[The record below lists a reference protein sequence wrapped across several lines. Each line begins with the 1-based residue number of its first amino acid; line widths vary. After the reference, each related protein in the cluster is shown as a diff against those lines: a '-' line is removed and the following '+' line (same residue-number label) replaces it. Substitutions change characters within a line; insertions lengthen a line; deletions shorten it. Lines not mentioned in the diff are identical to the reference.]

1 MQNILPVTTELKGKL
16 SLDKESGARASA
28 EGSFALEL
36 GRLGKE
42 ALQGVEPV
50 TGAKTAI
57 VAAPAVTNDADDV
70 AITSTD
76 DWLALVEKARAGD
89 ANDIENLQ
97 QALENLEED
106 GGLADLVKDMK
117 NQLSDVLRELQ
128 ALVDE
133 PTALAGSTT
142 AGDQQNSED
151 RQAHAFPAE
160 TLEVPEGTQLPDAE
174 TTTNISDITSQAS
187 ALTEALIVLTQK
199 QGAPDRDG
207 TKPVMGFEPLQQT
220 LQKQVQVL
228 DALDAELKS
237 EGAAVVKALPQTV
250 SDLVASL
257 QELGVEAASEEDS
270 ASSLQTLLGELTALL
285 EEGDAGALVAINGAE
300 LKDKLSKLLDT
311 MEWQGEPLS
320 SGDKREVLALLQAQ
334 LDSIAATDKPS
345 QATQATANLKAEPQQ
360 AAIQQL
366 LAQLNNV
373 LESEQSDVR
382 VTQPEARSGN
392 VLPPVLQALAKA
404 TEQLRNE
411 AQAGAVAAAAEGAAE
426 DDSQLA
432 MDGFRRLFNELTG
445 SQGSGD
451 SKTNAPQNPLAA
463 NSNQPQPIAAREGV
477 AAAQVRNAQEAA
489 QTPHESARQLQQ
501 AIDILGPQAPNQLRE
516 RISVMFNSRTQAAEI
531 RLDPPD
537 LGRMQIR
544 VNLNQEQASVN
555 FQVSSPQA
563 REALEQSMPRLRE
576 LLAENGIQLADSN
589 VSEQKSGGD
598 GRTGTGG
605 EGFAGGTSAE
615 GVEAEL
621 TEQAMV
627 EAPVTHADG
636 RIDYYA

>member
-16 SLDKESGARASA
+16 NLDKESGGRASA

-42 ALQGVEPV
+42 ALQGVEPMP
-50 TGAKTAI
+50 GAKTAI
-57 VAAPAVTNDADDV
+57 VAAPAVTIDAGADEV

-89 ANDIENLQ
+89 ADDIENLQ

-106 GGLADLVKDMK
+106 GGLANLVKDMK
-117 NQLSDVLRELQ
+117 NQLSDALRELQ

-133 PTALAGSTT
+133 QSARTDTAKQG
-142 AGDQQNSED
+142 GE
-151 RQAHAFPAE
+151 
-160 TLEVPEGTQLPDAE
+160 E
-174 TTTNISDITSQAS
+174 TTTISNITSQAS
-187 ALTEALIVLTQK
+187 ALTEALIVLTQG
-199 QGAPDRDG
+199 QGVPDRDG

-220 LQKQVQVL
+220 LQKQVDVL
-228 DALDAELKS
+228 NALDTELQADDS
-237 EGAAVVKALPQTV
+237 TVVQTLPQTV

-270 ASSLQTLLGELTALL
+270 KSSLQTLLGELTALL
-285 EEGDAGALVAINGAE
+285 EEDDAGALVAINGAE

-311 MEWQGEPLS
+311 IEWQGEPLS
-320 SGDKREVLALLQAQ
+320 SGDKRDVLTLLQAQ
-334 LDSIAATDKPS
+334 LDNLAAVEEPS
-345 QATQATANLKAEPQQ
+345 QAAQANANMKAEPQQ

-366 LAQLNNV
+366 LAQLNNL

-382 VTQPEARSGN
+382 VTQPETRSGN

-426 DDSQLA
+426 DDSQVAL
-432 MDGFRRLFNELTG
+432 DGFRRLFNELTG

-463 NSNQPQPIAAREGV
+463 NTNQPQPIAAREGV

-555 FQVSSPQA
+555 FQVSSLQA

-615 GVEAEL
+615 GGEAEL

-627 EAPVTHADG
+627 EVPVTNADG